1 MIARIC
7 DRAEAALIGEG
18 QHGAAV
24 FKAVRQRKVQLLEVA
39 NAAGRDIGRRNMQ
52 RIAGN
57 PVAVIGK
64 DQLTAVRGIIITRS
78 IDRSPGDIRPRGT
91 VPRAERDDIAA

>member
-7 DRAEAALIGEG
+7 DRAEAIRIGEG

-24 FKAVRQRKVQLLEVA
+24 FEAVRQRKVQLLEVA

-91 VPRAERDDIAA
+91 VPRAERNDIAA